1 MKKQALTAAITLAV
15 SAMAQAAES
24 DGNLTIEINRGLPQL
39 ETTVREST
47 TGVQASPVSDG
58 GELLKSLTGVSG
70 IRMGGRAIDPVIR
83 GQKETQ
89 LNILLDGGYIH
100 GGCPNRMDPPTAYTS
115 VDSYD
120 RVTVIKGNR
129 SVVYGGGGSGGTV
142 LFERDWPMI
151 DEKGYSVDLSGSYE
165 GNGDKWEMG
174 ADAAV
179 GGDDGYVRFIAHKS
193 QAEDYDDGRGNSV
206 DAEYESESNAILA
219 GIRLGDYTTLQ
230 ASFEKSAEEDVE
242 FPGALM
248 NSPFADSESTRLKLE
263 HQFQSGAVQQMKI
276 DLYQSDVIHLM
287 ENAMMTSP
295 SSSDT
300 EGLRVVFDADAADID
315 WTFGVDMQNNDRNA
329 QANMVSN
336 GSAVFSQWPGV
347 SIDQTGLFVEGEKAL
362 SEDDVLKAGLRYD
375 RVEASASRANEAFG
389 MMGVNRP
396 INLYNAKYGSTDTD
410 STEDNI
416 GGLISWTHRID
427 QQYSVE
433 TTLSRSV
440 RTADATERYIAKAN
454 MMGMGSKW
462 VGNPQIDPEKHHQ
475 IEVALASDMD
485 DLNWML
491 TGWYN
496 QVDDYI
502 LRQRVGGDDI
512 YRNIDAELYG
522 VEFEVSYRVNSNLIL
537 GSSLA
542 WLQGNNEDDGTD
554 LSRISPLEL
563 TNTLDYVQDNW
574 KAGVEWKLVDAQ
586 NDVCLSSS
594 TCGGQD
600 VRQTPG
606 YGLINLH
613 GEYSLPMGMTVA
625 MGVDNLF
632 DKFYTLHE
640 SRDYL
645 LDTDPVQVAE
655 PGRNV
660 WMRISGSF

>member
-129 SVVYGGGGSGGTV
+129 TVVYGGGGSGGTV

-151 DEKGYSVDLSGSYE
+151 DDKGYSVDLSGSYE

-263 HQFQSGAVQQMKI
+263 HQFQSGALQQMKI

-287 ENAMMTSP
+287 ENAMMASP
-295 SSSDT
+295 STSDT
-300 EGLRVVFDADAADID
+300 EGLRVVFEADAADID

-336 GSAVFSQWPGV
+336 GMAVFSQWPGV

-396 INLYNAKYGSTDTD
+396 TNLYNAKYGSTDTD

-427 QQYSVE
+427 EQYSVE

-462 VGNPQIDPEKHHQ
+462 VGNPQLDPEKHHQ

-496 QVDDYI
+496 QVNDYI

-522 VEFEVSYRVNSNLIL
+522 VEFEVSYRLNSNLIL

-542 WLQGNNEDDGTD
+542 WLQGSNEDDDTD

-563 TNTLDYVQDNW
+563 TNTLDYVQENW

-613 GEYSLPMGMTVA
+613 GEYALPMGMTVA

-660 WMRISGSF
+660 WLRISGSF

>member
-1 MKKQALTAAITLAV
+1 
-15 SAMAQAAES
+15 
-24 DGNLTIEINRGLPQL
+24 
-39 ETTVREST
+39 
-47 TGVQASPVSDG
+47 
-58 GELLKSLTGVSG
+58 
-70 IRMGGRAIDPVIR
+70 
-83 GQKETQ
+83 
-89 LNILLDGGYIH
+89 
-100 GGCPNRMDPPTAYTS
+100 
-115 VDSYD
+115 
-120 RVTVIKGNR
+120 
-129 SVVYGGGGSGGTV
+129 
-142 LFERDWPMI
+142 MI

-375 RVEASASRANEAFG
+375 RVEASASRANDAFG

-396 INLYNAKYGSTDTD
+396 TNLYNAKYGSTDTD

-427 QQYSVE
+427 QQYSIE

-462 VGNPQIDPEKHHQ
+462 VGNPQLDPEKHHQ

>member
-1 MKKQALTAAITLAV
+1 VNKQALTVAVAMAV
-15 SAMAQAAES
+15 STMAQAADS
-24 DGNLTIEINRGLPQL
+24 DGNLVIEINRGLPQL
-39 ETTVREST
+39 ETTVRETT

-115 VDSYD
+115 VESYD

-129 SVVYGGGGSGGTV
+129 TVVYGGGGSGGTV

-151 DEKGYSVDLSGSYE
+151 DEKGYKVDLAGSYE
-165 GNGDKWEMG
+165 GNGDKG
-174 ADAAV
+174 GVGFDAAM
-179 GGDDGYVRFIAHKS
+179 GDDDAYVRFIAHHS
-193 QAEDYDDGRGNSV
+193 EAQDYEDGNGNKV
-206 DAEYESESNAILA
+206 DAEYESDSNALLA
-219 GIRLGDYTTLQ
+219 GIRLSEDTTLE
-230 ASFEKSAEEDVE
+230 ASFEKSGEEDVE
-242 FPGALM
+242 FPGAM
-248 NSPFADSESTRLKLE
+248 MDSPFADSESARLKLT
-263 HQFQSGAVQQMKI
+263 HDFRDGPLQYLRV
-276 DLYQSDVIHLM
+276 DLYQSDVAHLM
-287 ENAMMTSP
+287 ENATMEAP
-295 SSSDT
+295 STSDT
-300 EGLRVVFDADAADID
+300 EGLRILMEANAADID

-336 GSAVFSQWPGV
+336 NAAVFSHWPGV
-347 SIDQTGLFVEGEKAL
+347 AIDQTGLFVEGEKAL

-375 RVEASASRANEAFG
+375 RVDASASRANEAFG
-389 MMGVNRP
+389 MGGVNTP
-396 INLYNAKYGSTDTD
+396 TNLYNQKYGTTDTD
-410 STEDNI
+410 STEDNV

-427 QQYSVE
+427 DQYSVE
-433 TTLSRSV
+433 TTFSRSV

-462 VGNPQIDPEKHHQ
+462 VGNPQIEPEKHHQ
-475 IEVALASDMD
+475 LEVALASSMD

-491 TGWYN
+491 SGWYN
-496 QVDDYI
+496 RVDDYI
-502 LRQRVGGDDI
+502 LRQTVSGDDI

-522 VEFEVSYRVNSNLIL
+522 VEFEVTYQLNSNITL

-542 WLQGNNEDDGTD
+542 WLQGSNEDDGTD

-563 TNTLDYVQDNW
+563 TNSLDYVRSNW

-586 NDVCLSSS
+586 NDVCLSGSN
-594 TCGGQD
+594 CGGQD
-600 VRQTPG
+600 VRATPG
-606 YGLINLH
+606 YGLVNLH
-613 GEYSLPMGMTVA
+613 GEYVLPMGVTVA

-645 LDTDPVQVAE
+645 LDSDPVQVAE

-660 WMRISGSF
+660 WLRMSGSF

>member
-129 SVVYGGGGSGGTV
+129 TVVYGGGGSGGTV

-287 ENAMMTSP
+287 ENAMMMSP

-375 RVEASASRANEAFG
+375 RVEASASRANDAFG

-396 INLYNAKYGSTDTD
+396 TNLYNAKYGSTDTD

-427 QQYSVE
+427 QQYSIE

-462 VGNPQIDPEKHHQ
+462 VGNPQLDPEKHHQ

-522 VEFEVSYRVNSNLIL
+522 VEFEISYRVNGNLIL

-563 TNTLDYVQDNW
+563 TNTLDYVQENW

-586 NDVCLSSS
+586 NEVCLSSS

>member
-15 SAMAQAAES
+15 SAMAHAAEF

-129 SVVYGGGGSGGTV
+129 TVVYGGGGSGGTV

-287 ENAMMTSP
+287 ENAMMSSP
-295 SSSDT
+295 STSDT
-300 EGLRVVFDADAADID
+300 EGLRVVFEADAADID

-336 GSAVFSQWPGV
+336 GMAVFSQWPGV

-396 INLYNAKYGSTDTD
+396 TNLYNAKYGSTDTD

-427 QQYSVE
+427 EQYSVE

-462 VGNPQIDPEKHHQ
+462 VGNPQLDPEKHHQ

-563 TNTLDYVQDNW
+563 TNTLDYVQENW

-613 GEYSLPMGMTVA
+613 GEYVLPMGMTVA

-660 WMRISGSF
+660 WLRISGSF

>member
-1 MKKQALTAAITLAV
+1 
-15 SAMAQAAES
+15 MAQATES

-129 SVVYGGGGSGGTV
+129 TVVYGGGGSGGTV

-151 DEKGYSVDLSGSYE
+151 DDKGYSVDLSGSYE

-396 INLYNAKYGSTDTD
+396 TNLYNAKYGSTDTD

-427 QQYSVE
+427 QQYSIE

-462 VGNPQIDPEKHHQ
+462 VGNPQLDPEKHHQ

-522 VEFEVSYRVNSNLIL
+522 VEFEVRYRVNSNLIL

-563 TNTLDYVQDNW
+563 TNTLDYVQENW

-594 TCGGQD
+594 SCGGQD

>member
-129 SVVYGGGGSGGTV
+129 TVVYGGGGSGGTV

-295 SSSDT
+295 STSDT

-336 GSAVFSQWPGV
+336 GMAVFSQWPGV

-396 INLYNAKYGSTDTD
+396 TNLYNAKYGSTDTD
-410 STEDNI
+410 STEDNV

-462 VGNPQIDPEKHHQ
+462 VGNPQLDPEKHHQ

-522 VEFEVSYRVNSNLIL
+522 VEFEVSYRLNSNLIL

-563 TNTLDYVQDNW
+563 TNTLDYVQDSW

-613 GEYSLPMGMTVA
+613 GEYVLPMGMTVA

-660 WMRISGSF
+660 WLRISGSF

>member
-15 SAMAQAAES
+15 SAMAHAAEF

-89 LNILLDGGYIH
+89 LNIILDGGYIH

-129 SVVYGGGGSGGTV
+129 TVVYGGGGSGGTV

-151 DEKGYSVDLSGSYE
+151 DDKGYSVDLSGSYE

-193 QAEDYDDGRGNSV
+193 QAEDYDDGRGNRV

-295 SSSDT
+295 STSDT

-336 GSAVFSQWPGV
+336 GMAVFSQWPGV

-396 INLYNAKYGSTDTD
+396 TNLYNAKYGSTDTD

-462 VGNPQIDPEKHHQ
+462 VGNPQLDPEKHHQ

-522 VEFEVSYRVNSNLIL
+522 VEFEVSYRVNSNLIV

-563 TNTLDYVQDNW
+563 TNTLDYVQENW

-613 GEYSLPMGMTVA
+613 GEYALPMGMTVA

-660 WMRISGSF
+660 WLRISGSF

>member
-15 SAMAQAAES
+15 SAMAQATES

-129 SVVYGGGGSGGTV
+129 TVVYGGGGSGGTV

-151 DEKGYSVDLSGSYE
+151 DDKGYSVDLSGSYE

-396 INLYNAKYGSTDTD
+396 TNLYNAKYGSTDTD

-427 QQYSVE
+427 QQYSIE

-462 VGNPQIDPEKHHQ
+462 VGNPQLDPEKHHQ

-522 VEFEVSYRVNSNLIL
+522 VEFEVRYRVNSNLIL

-563 TNTLDYVQDNW
+563 TNTLDYVQENW

-594 TCGGQD
+594 SCGGQD

>member
-1 MKKQALTAAITLAV
+1 MNKQALTVAVAMAV
-15 SAMAQAAES
+15 STMGQAS
-24 DGNLTIEINRGLPQL
+24 DSEGNLVIEINRGLPQL
-39 ETTVREST
+39 ETTVRETT

-115 VDSYD
+115 VESYD

-129 SVVYGGGGSGGTV
+129 TVVYGGGGSGGTV

-151 DEKGYSVDLSGSYE
+151 DEKGYNVDLAGSYE
-165 GNGDKWEMG
+165 GNGDKGEIG
-174 ADAAV
+174 FDAAM
-179 GGDDGYVRFIAHKS
+179 GDDDAYVRFIAHHS
-193 QAEDYDDGRGNSV
+193 EAQDYEDGNGNKV
-206 DAEYESESNAILA
+206 DAEYESDSNALLA
-219 GIRLGDYTTLQ
+219 GIRLSEDTILE
-230 ASFEKSAEEDVE
+230 ASFEKSGEEDVE
-242 FPGALM
+242 FPGAM
-248 NSPFADSESTRLKLE
+248 MDSPFADSESTRLKLT
-263 HQFQSGAVQQMKI
+263 HDFHSGPMQYLRV
-276 DLYQSDVIHLM
+276 DLYQSNVDHLM
-287 ENAMMTSP
+287 ENATMEAP
-295 SSSDT
+295 STSDT
-300 EGLRVVFDADAADID
+300 EGFRMLLEANAADID
-315 WTFGVDMQNNDRNA
+315 WTFGVDMQNNERNA
-329 QANMVSN
+329 QANMISS
-336 GSAVFSQWPGV
+336 GAAVFSHWPGV
-347 SIDQTGLFVEGEKAL
+347 AIDQTGLFVEGEKAL
-362 SEDDVLKAGLRYD
+362 GEDDVLKAGLRYD
-375 RVEASASRANEAFG
+375 RVDASASRANEAFG
-389 MMGVNRP
+389 MGGVNTP
-396 INLYNAKYGSTDTD
+396 TNLYNQKYGTTDTD
-410 STEDNI
+410 STEDNV

-427 QQYSVE
+427 DQYSVE
-433 TTLSRSV
+433 TTFSRSV

-462 VGNPQIDPEKHHQ
+462 VGNPQIEPEKHHQ
-475 IEVALASDMD
+475 LEVALASNME

-491 TGWYN
+491 SGWYN
-496 QVDDYI
+496 RVDDYI
-502 LRQRVGGDDI
+502 LRQTVSGDDI

-522 VEFEVSYRVNSNLIL
+522 VEFEVTYQLNSNITL

-542 WLQGNNEDDGTD
+542 WLQGSNEDDGTD

-563 TNTLDYVQDNW
+563 TNSLDYVRNNW
-574 KAGVEWKLVDAQ
+574 KAGVEWKLVNAQ

-600 VRQTPG
+600 VRATPG
-606 YGLINLH
+606 YGLLNLH
-613 GEYSLPMGMTVA
+613 GEYTLPMGVTVA

-645 LDTDPVQVAE
+645 LDSDPVQVAE

-660 WMRISGSF
+660 WLRLSGGF